1 MGQQAGHIRAVAAL
15 CIGAALAVP
24 AIALAAQQQTQQQD
38 TTPPATL
45 REQVLTRERAL
56 QAMETWQG
64 QRSPSTQL
72 NADALREALAQR
84 AGTAQQTPG
93 TAAPGTAQPG
103 VQTHEPERDPQG
115 RPLSPID
122 WNTAAVDMRRDIA
135 RMNQD
140 TPSTFVPTQPPPRVP
155 PFTNTPPSELM
166 RPRLPV
172 LLPLEVEP
180 TSTRGDEEG
189 GGESGMMFFASDY
202 FYSASFHRRG
212 IMYQITGSRVIH
224 AVESSAAIAGQYM
237 AMTDAQGQL
246 VTRTEFGLELSFN
259 RYGAAYT
266 LLIACSNPD
275 ENAEC
280 RDENTVRAMAGRLVV
295 AGGSPEGLP
304 PRRAQPGRQP

>member
-1 MGQQAGHIRAVAAL
+1 MGQHAGRIRAVAAL
-15 CIGAALAVP
+15 CISAVLAMPAAALAS
-24 AIALAAQQQTQQQD
+24 QQQTQQQQD

-64 QRSPSTQL
+64 QRSPSAQL
-72 NADALREALAQR
+72 NTEALREALAQR
-84 AGTAQQTPG
+84 AGAAQQTPG
-93 TAAPGTAQPG
+93 TTQPGT
-103 VQTHEPERDPQG
+103 QTQEPERDPQG
-115 RPLSPID
+115 RPVAPID
-122 WNTAAVDMRRDIA
+122 WNTAAVDMRRDMA
-135 RMNQD
+135 QMNQD
-140 TPSTFVPTQPPPRVP
+140 TPSTFVPTQPPPRLP
-155 PFTNTPPSELM
+155 GITNTQPAELM

-172 LLPLEVEP
+172 LLPLESEP
-180 TSTRGDEEG
+180 VSTRGDEEG

-212 IMYQITGSRVIH
+212 IMYQITGTRLVH
-224 AVESSAAIAGQYM
+224 AVETSAAIAGQYM
-237 AMTDAQGQL
+237 AMTDPQGQL

-280 RDENTVRAMAGRLVV
+280 RDENTVRAFAGRLVV

-304 PRRAQPGRQP
+304 PRRTPPGRQP